1 MLRDQI
7 QEIISA
13 AVDAAKAAG
22 ELPDVPIAA
31 PSIER
36 PKQAEHG
43 DFSTN
48 IALITAAAVKQ
59 ATGEKTNPRQIAQS
73 IVAHIPLRQGFD
85 RLNLPAQDTAL
96 DGLIGGVELA
106 GPGFINIRLAERWL
120 QEQVRGIIDAGENLG
135 RINRGGGARWQVEF
149 VSANPTGP
157 LHYGGARN
165 AVLGDALASVLSAA
179 GYDVQ
184 REFYVNDVGNQ
195 LDLFAQSL
203 HARYL
208 QLHGQDAEVPEGGY
222 QGDYMRDYARQ
233 VQAEVG
239 DSYLSMP
246 KAALLGELRTK
257 GLAIV
262 LADLKDELG
271 LIGVTFDRW
280 FSEQS
285 LHDEGLVEQ
294 VLSDLAAKGDIG
306 EWDGARW
313 FRASNYPKNEKDEV
327 VVKTNGMTTY
337 FASDIA
343 YHYDKFVRRGFE
355 RVVNIWAVDHQGHVP
370 RMGAIMA
377 ALGLEPERLV
387 IVLYNLVKLLR
398 DGQEVKMSKRSGDF
412 LTLREVVEE
421 VGADAVRFMLL
432 TRSPESGVDFDLGLA
447 VEQKNDN
454 PVFYVQYSHARIC
467 SILAKAASEGMPAD
481 PTPQP
486 GDDAA
491 LALLTHPAELDLIRK
506 ILELE
511 EQIDFAVEKLSPHNL
526 THYSLDL
533 ARTFSSFYEK
543 CRVVDADQPELTRA
557 RLLLSLAARTAL
569 ARVLNLMGMG
579 APESM

>member
-13 AVDAAKAAG
+13 AVDATKSAG
-22 ELPDVPIAA
+22 QLPNVPIAPPA
-31 PSIER
+31 IER

-48 IALITAAAVKQ
+48 VALITAAAVKQ
-59 ATGEKTNPRQIAQS
+59 ATGEKANPRQIAQA
-73 IVAHIPLRQGFD
+73 IVSHIP
-85 RLNLPAQDTAL
+85 A
-96 DGLIGGVELA
+96 DGLIGAVELA
-106 GPGFINIRLAERWL
+106 GPGFINIRLSVPWL
-120 QEQVRGIIDAGENLG
+120 QAQVRAIIDAGDSLG
-135 RINRGGGARWQVEF
+135 SIDLGAGQRWQVEF

-165 AVLGDALASVLSAA
+165 AVLGDALASVLTAA
-179 GYDVQ
+179 GYEVQ

-195 LDLFAQSL
+195 LDLFARTL

-208 QLHGQDAEVPEGGY
+208 QLQGQDASLPEDGY
-222 QGDYMRDYARQ
+222 QGEYMIGYAQ
-233 VQAEVG
+233 QIQAEVG

-246 KAALLGELRTK
+246 LSDVLKDLRK
-257 GLAIV
+257 RGLAIV
-262 LADLKDELG
+262 LADLQDELG
-271 LIGVTFDRW
+271 LIGVRYDRW

-294 VLSDLAAKGDIG
+294 VLSDLKQKGDIG

-313 FRASNYPKNEKDEV
+313 FLASKYPKNEKDEV
-327 VVKTNGMTTY
+327 VMKTNGLPTY

-343 YHYDKFVRRGFE
+343 YHYDKFVRRGFDK
-355 RVVNIWAVDHQGHVP
+355 VVNIWAVDHQGHVP

-377 ALGLEPERLV
+377 ALGLDPERLI
-387 IVLYNLVKLLR
+387 IVLYNLVKLVR
-398 DGQEVKMSKRSGDF
+398 DGHEVKMSKRSGDF

-421 VGADAVRFMLL
+421 VGADAVRYMLL
-432 TRSPESGVDFDLGLA
+432 TRSPESGVDFDLNLA
-447 VEQKNDN
+447 VQQKNDN
-454 PVFYVQYSHARIC
+454 PVYYVQYGHARIC
-467 SILAKAASEGMPAD
+467 SILDKAAHEGMPTA
-481 PTPQP
+481 TQPQP

-511 EQIDFAVEKLSPHNL
+511 EQIDFAVEKFSPHNL
-526 THYSLDL
+526 THYVLDL
-533 ARTFSSFYEK
+533 ARTFSGFYEK
-543 CRVVDADQPELTRA
+543 CRVVDADHPELTRA
-557 RLLLSLAARTAL
+557 RLLLSLATRTAL
-569 ARVLNLMGMG
+569 ARVLKLMGMT

>member
-7 QEIISA
+7 QQIVSA
-13 AVDAAKAAG
+13 AVDAAKSAG
-22 ELPDVPIAA
+22 QLPDVPIAA

-48 IALITAAAVKQ
+48 ISLITASAVKQ
-59 ATGEKTNPRQIAQS
+59 ATGEKANPRQIAQA
-73 IVAHIPLRQGFD
+73 IVSHIPV
-85 RLNLPAQDTAL
+85 
-96 DGLIGGVELA
+96 DGLIGAVELA
-106 GPGFINIRLAERWL
+106 GPGFINIRLAQGWL
-120 QEQVRGIIDAGENLG
+120 QGQVRAIIDAGDSFGN
-135 RINRGGGARWQVEF
+135 IDRGAGQRWQVEF

-179 GYDVQ
+179 GYAVQ

-195 LDLFAQSL
+195 LDLFARSL

-208 QLHGQDAEVPEGGY
+208 QLHGQDAPLPEDGY
-222 QGDYMRDYARQ
+222 RGDYMLTYARQ

-239 DSYLSMP
+239 DSYLSLP
-246 KAALLGELRTK
+246 ATEVLRELRAK
-257 GLAIV
+257 GLAV
-262 LADLKDELG
+262 GLGDLQYELG
-271 LIGVTFDRW
+271 LIGVRYDRW

-285 LHDEGLVEQ
+285 LYDDGLVEQ
-294 VLSDLAAKGDIG
+294 MLDELTAKGDIG

-313 FRASNYPKNEKDEV
+313 FRASNYPKNDKDEV
-327 VVKTNGMTTY
+327 VVRSNGLPTY

-343 YHYDKFVRRGFE
+343 YHYDKFVRRGFDK
-355 RVVNIWAVDHQGHVP
+355 VVNVWSVDHQGHVS

-377 ALGLEPERLV
+377 ALGLDPERLIIV
-387 IVLYNLVKLLR
+387 IYNLVKLVR

-432 TRSPESGVDFDLGLA
+432 TRGPESGIEFDLDLA
-447 VEQKNDN
+447 VAQKNDN
-454 PVFYVQYSHARIC
+454 PVYYVQMNHARIC
-467 SILAKAASEGMPAD
+467 SILGKAADEGMPARGD
-481 PTPQP
+481 AQP
-486 GDDAA
+486 GDEAA
-491 LALLTHPAELDLIRK
+491 LALLIHPAELSLIRK
-506 ILELE
+506 ILEME
-511 EQIDFAVEKLSPHNL
+511 DQIDFAIDKLSPHNL
-526 THYSLDL
+526 THYAMEL
-533 ARTFSSFYEK
+533 ARTFSIFY
-543 CRVVDADQPELTRA
+543 DQCHVLKAEPTELVRA
-557 RLLLSLAARTAL
+557 RLLLCRATRTAL
-569 ARVLNLMGMG
+569 ARVLGLMGMS

>member
-1 MLRDQI
+1 M
-7 QEIISA
+7 ISA
-13 AVDAAKAAG
+13 AVDAAKRAG
-22 ELPDVPIAA
+22 QLPDVPIAA
-31 PSIER
+31 PNIER

-59 ATGEKTNPRQIAQS
+59 ATGEKVNPRQIAQA
-73 IVAHIPLRQGFD
+73 IVSHIP
-85 RLNLPAQDTAL
+85 A
-96 DGLIGGVELA
+96 DGLIGAVELA

-120 QEQVRGIIDAGENLG
+120 QAQVPAIIAAGDTLG
-135 RINRGGGARWQVEF
+135 SINRGAGARWQVEF

-165 AVLGDALASVLSAA
+165 AVLGDTLASVLGAA

-184 REFYVNDVGNQ
+184 REYYVNDAGNQ
-195 LDLFAQSL
+195 FDLFVLSL
-203 HARYL
+203 YARYL
-208 QLHGQDAEVPEGGY
+208 QLHGQDAAIPEGGY
-222 QGDYMRDYARQ
+222 QGDYMLDYAWQ
-233 VQAEVG
+233 IQAEVG
-239 DSYLSMP
+239 DSYL
-246 KAALLGELRTK
+246 ALPRADVLRALREK
-257 GLAIV
+257 GRAIV
-262 LADLKDELG
+262 LADLEDELK

-285 LHDEGLVEQ
+285 LYDEGLVEQ
-294 VLSDLAAKGDIG
+294 VLSDLTASGDIG

-313 FRASNYPKNEKDEV
+313 FRASKYPKNEKDEV
-327 VVKTNGMTTY
+327 VVRTNGMPTY

-343 YHYDKFVRRGFE
+343 YHYDKFVRRGFA
-355 RVVNIWAVDHQGHVP
+355 RVVNVWSVDHQGHVP

-377 ALGLEPERLV
+377 ALGLQPERLV

-398 DGQEVKMSKRSGDF
+398 NGQEVKMSKRSGDF
-412 LTLREVVEE
+412 LTLREVAEE

-432 TRSPESGVDFDLGLA
+432 TRGPESGVDFDLDLA
-447 VEQKNDN
+447 VAQKNDN
-454 PVFYVQYSHARIC
+454 PVYYVQYGHARIC
-467 SILAKAASEGMPAD
+467 SILAKAASAGLPAAAQ
-481 PTPQP
+481 PQA

-526 THYSLDL
+526 THYALDL

-543 CRVVDADQPELTRA
+543 CRVVDADQPALTRA

-569 ARVLNLMGMG
+569 ARVLGLMGMG

>member
-7 QEIISA
+7 QQIVSA
-13 AVDAAKAAG
+13 AVDAAKSAG
-22 ELPDVPIAA
+22 QLPDVPIAA

-48 IALITAAAVKQ
+48 ISLITASAVKQ
-59 ATGEKTNPRQIAQS
+59 ATGEKANPRQIAQA
-73 IVAHIPLRQGFD
+73 IVSHIPV
-85 RLNLPAQDTAL
+85 
-96 DGLIGGVELA
+96 DGLIGAVELA
-106 GPGFINIRLAERWL
+106 GPGFINIRLAQGWL
-120 QEQVRGIIDAGENLG
+120 QGQVRAIIDAGDSFGN
-135 RINRGGGARWQVEF
+135 IDRGAGQRWQVEF

-179 GYDVQ
+179 GYAVQ

-195 LDLFAQSL
+195 LDLFARSL

-208 QLHGQDAEVPEGGY
+208 QLHGQDAPLPEDGY
-222 QGDYMRDYARQ
+222 RGDYMLTYARQ

-239 DSYLSMP
+239 DSYLSLP
-246 KAALLGELRTK
+246 ATEVLRELRAK

-262 LADLKDELG
+262 LADLQYELG
-271 LIGVTFDRW
+271 LIGVRYDRW

-285 LHDEGLVEQ
+285 LYDDGLVEQ
-294 VLSDLAAKGDIG
+294 MLDELTAKGDIG

-313 FRASNYPKNEKDEV
+313 FRASNYPKNDKDEV
-327 VVKTNGMTTY
+327 VVRSNGLPTY

-343 YHYDKFVRRGFE
+343 YHYDKFVRRGFDK
-355 RVVNIWAVDHQGHVP
+355 VVNVWSVDHQGHVS

-377 ALGLEPERLV
+377 ALGLDPERLIIV
-387 IVLYNLVKLLR
+387 IYNLVKLVR

-432 TRSPESGVDFDLGLA
+432 TRGPESGIEFDLDLA
-447 VEQKNDN
+447 VAQKNDN
-454 PVFYVQYSHARIC
+454 PVYYVQMNHARIC
-467 SILAKAASEGMPAD
+467 SILGKAADEGMPARGD
-481 PTPQP
+481 AQP
-486 GDDAA
+486 GDEAA
-491 LALLTHPAELDLIRK
+491 LALLIHPAELSLIRK
-506 ILELE
+506 ILEME
-511 EQIDFAVEKLSPHNL
+511 DQIDFAIDKLSPHNL
-526 THYSLDL
+526 THYAMEL
-533 ARTFSSFYEK
+533 ARTFSIFY
-543 CRVVDADQPELTRA
+543 DQCHVLKAEPTELVRA
-557 RLLLSLAARTAL
+557 RLLLCRATRTAL
-569 ARVLNLMGMG
+569 ARVLGLMGMS

>member
-13 AVDAAKAAG
+13 AVDATKSAG
-22 ELPDVPIAA
+22 QLPDVPIAA
-31 PSIER
+31 PAIER
-36 PKQAEHG
+36 PKQADHG

-59 ATGEKTNPRQIAQS
+59 ATGEKANPRQIAQA
-73 IVAHIPLRQGFD
+73 IVGHISV
-85 RLNLPAQDTAL
+85 
-96 DGLIGGVELA
+96 DGLIGAVELA
-106 GPGFINIRLAERWL
+106 GPGFINIRLAEDWL
-120 QEQVRGIIDAGENLG
+120 QTQVRAIIDAGKSLG
-135 RINRGGGARWQVEF
+135 NINRGAGQRWQVEF

-165 AVLGDALASVLSAA
+165 AVLGDALASVLTAA

-195 LDLFAQSL
+195 LDLFARTL

-208 QLHGQDAEVPEGGY
+208 QLHGQDAEVPQDGY
-222 QGDYMRDYARQ
+222 QGDYMIGYAQ
-233 VQAEVG
+233 QIQAEVG
-239 DSYLSMP
+239 DRYLSMP
-246 KAALLGELRTK
+246 LADVLKDLRTR

-262 LADLKDELG
+262 LADLRDELG
-271 LIGVTFDRW
+271 LIGVQYDRW

-285 LHDEGLVEQ
+285 LHDEGLVDQ
-294 VLSDLAAKGDIG
+294 ILADLTEKGDIG

-313 FRASNYPKNEKDEV
+313 LLASKYPKNEKDEV
-327 VVKTNGMTTY
+327 VVKTNGLPTY

-343 YHYDKFVRRGFE
+343 YHYDKFVRRGFD
-355 RVVNIWAVDHQGHVP
+355 RVVNVWAVDHQGHVP

-377 ALGLEPERLV
+377 ALGLDPERLI
-387 IVLYNLVKLLR
+387 IVLYNLVKLVR

-432 TRSPESGVDFDLGLA
+432 TRAPESGVDFDLNLA
-447 VEQKNDN
+447 TEQKNDN
-454 PVFYVQYSHARIC
+454 PVYYVQYGHARIC
-467 SILAKAASEGMPAD
+467 SILEKAANEGL
-481 PTPQP
+481 PTGAQPQP
-486 GDDAA
+486 GDDEAV
-491 LALLTHPAELDLIRK
+491 ALLSHPAELDLIRK

-526 THYSLDL
+526 THYALDL
-533 ARTFSSFYEK
+533 AHTFSAFYEK
-543 CRVVDADQPELTRA
+543 CRVVDVSQPALTRG

-569 ARVLNLMGMG
+569 ARVLGLMGMT

>member
-7 QEIISA
+7 QEIISG
-13 AVDAAKAAG
+13 AVDAAKSAG
-22 ELPDVPIAA
+22 QLPNIPIASPA
-31 PSIER
+31 IER
-36 PKQAEHG
+36 PKQADHG

-48 IALITAAAVKQ
+48 IALITAAAVKKE
-59 ATGEKTNPRQIAQS
+59 TGDKVNPRQIAQA
-73 IVAHIPLRQGFD
+73 IVGHIPV
-85 RLNLPAQDTAL
+85 
-96 DGLIGGVELA
+96 DGLIGAVELA

-120 QEQVRGIIDAGENLG
+120 QHHVRAIIDAGDTFGN
-135 RINRGGGARWQVEF
+135 INRGDGARWQVEF

-165 AVLGDALASVLSAA
+165 AVLGDSLASVLEAA

-195 LDLFAQSL
+195 LDLFAQTL
-203 HARYL
+203 YARYQ
-208 QLHGQDAEVPEGGY
+208 QLYGQDVELPQDGY
-222 QGDYMRDYARQ
+222 KGDYMIGYAQ
-233 VQAEVG
+233 QIQAEVG
-239 DSYLSMP
+239 ES
-246 KAALLGELRTK
+246 LLLLPRHTVLATLREK

-262 LADLKDELG
+262 LADLADELS
-271 LIGVTFDRW
+271 LIGIRYDRW

-294 VLSDLAAKGDIG
+294 LLADLTEKGDIG

-313 FRASNYPKNEKDEV
+313 FRASNYPKNDKDEV
-327 VVKTNGMTTY
+327 VVKSNGMPTY

-343 YHYDKFVRRGFE
+343 YHYDKFVRRGFD

-377 ALGLEPERLV
+377 ALGLDPDRLV

-412 LTLREVVEE
+412 LTLREVVED

-432 TRSPESGVDFDLGLA
+432 TRGPESGIDFDLALA
-447 VEQKNDN
+447 VEQKNEN
-454 PVFYVQYSHARIC
+454 PVYYVQMNHARIC
-467 SILAKAASEGMPAD
+467 SILLKAAEEGLAAGSAA
-481 PTPQP
+481 QP
-486 GDDAA
+486 GDDDA
-491 LALLTHPAELDLIRK
+491 LALLAHPTEFGLIRK
-506 ILELE
+506 ILEME
-511 EQIDFAVEKLSPHNL
+511 EQIDFAVDKLSPHNL
-526 THYSLDL
+526 THYAMEL
-533 ARTFSSFYEK
+533 ARSFSVFY
-543 CRVVDADQPELTRA
+543 DQCHVLKAEPDELRRA
-557 RLLLSLAARTAL
+557 RFLLCWAARTAL
-569 ARVLNLMGMG
+569 ARVLHLMGMS

>member
-13 AVDAAKAAG
+13 AVDAAKSAG
-22 ELPDVPIAA
+22 ELPDVPIALPA
-31 PSIER
+31 IER

-59 ATGEKTNPRQIAQS
+59 ATGEKANPRQIAQA
-73 IVAHIPLRQGFD
+73 IVGHIPV
-85 RLNLPAQDTAL
+85 
-96 DGLIGGVELA
+96 DGLIGAVELA
-106 GPGFINIRLAERWL
+106 GPGFINIRLAEGWL
-120 QEQVRGIIDAGENLG
+120 QTQVRAVIDAGDTLG
-135 RINRGGGARWQVEF
+135 SIDRGAGQRWQVEF

-165 AVLGDALASVLSAA
+165 AVLGDSLASVLEAA
-179 GYDVQ
+179 GYEVQ

-195 LDLFAQSL
+195 LDLFARTL

-208 QLHGQDAEVPEGGY
+208 QLHGQDAELPEDGY
-222 QGDYMRDYARQ
+222 RGEYMRAYAQ
-233 VQAEVG
+233 QIQAEVG
-239 DSYLSMP
+239 DKYLSMP
-246 KAALLGELRTK
+246 LSDVLKDLRK
-257 GLAIV
+257 RGLAIV
-262 LADLKDELG
+262 LADLQDELG
-271 LIGVTFDRW
+271 LIGVQYDRW

-285 LHDEGLVEQ
+285 LHDEGLVDQ
-294 VLSDLAAKGDIG
+294 VLADLTAKGDID

-313 FRASNYPKNEKDEV
+313 FLASKYPKNEKDEV
-327 VVKTNGMTTY
+327 VVKTNGMPTY

-343 YHYDKFVRRGFE
+343 YHYDKFVRRGFD
-355 RVVNIWAVDHQGHVP
+355 RVVNVWAVDHQGHVP

-377 ALGLEPERLV
+377 ALGLDPERL
-387 IVLYNLVKLLR
+387 IILLYNLVKLVR

-432 TRSPESGVDFDLGLA
+432 TRAPESGVDFDLNLA
-447 VEQKNDN
+447 TEQKNDN
-454 PVFYVQYSHARIC
+454 PVYYVQYGHARIC
-467 SILAKAASEGMPAD
+467 SILEKAAKEGLSVD
-481 PTPQP
+481 EQPQP

-491 LALLTHPAELDLIRK
+491 LALLSHPAEMDLIRK

-526 THYSLDL
+526 THYALEL
-533 ARTFSSFYEK
+533 ARTFSAFYEK
-543 CRVVDADQPELTRA
+543 CRVVDVDQLALTRA

-569 ARVLNLMGMG
+569 ARVLGLMGMN

>member
-13 AVDAAKAAG
+13 AVDAAKGAG
-22 ELPDVPIAA
+22 QLPDVPIAA

-48 IALITAAAVKQ
+48 IALITASAVKQ
-59 ATGEKTNPRQIAQS
+59 ATGEKANPRQIAQA
-73 IVAHIPLRQGFD
+73 IVSHIPV
-85 RLNLPAQDTAL
+85 
-96 DGLIGGVELA
+96 DGLISAVELA
-106 GPGFINIRLAERWL
+106 GPGFINIRLSEPWL
-120 QEQVRGIIDAGENLG
+120 QSQVRAIIDAGGSLG
-135 RINRGGGARWQVEF
+135 RIDRGAGQRWQVEF

-165 AVLGDALASVLSAA
+165 AVLGDALASVLEAA
-179 GYDVQ
+179 GYEVQ

-195 LDLFAQSL
+195 LDLFARTL

-208 QLHGQDAEVPEGGY
+208 QLQGQDVALPEDGY
-222 QGDYMRDYARQ
+222 QGEYMIGYAQ
-233 VQAEVG
+233 QIQTEVG

-246 KAALLGELRTK
+246 LAQVLKDLRTR

-262 LADLKDELG
+262 LADLQDELG
-271 LIGVTFDRW
+271 LIGVSYDRW

-294 VLSDLAAKGDIG
+294 VLSDLKQKGDIG
-306 EWDGARW
+306 EWDGAHW
-313 FRASNYPKNEKDEV
+313 FLASKYPKNEKDEV
-327 VVKTNGMTTY
+327 VVKTNGMPTY

-343 YHYDKFVRRGFE
+343 YHYDKFVRRGFD
-355 RVVNIWAVDHQGHVP
+355 RVVNVWAVDHQGHVP
-370 RMGAIMA
+370 RMAAIMA
-377 ALGLEPERLV
+377 ALGLDPERLV
-387 IVLYNLVKLLR
+387 IVLYNLVKLVR
-398 DGQEVKMSKRSGDF
+398 DGHEVKMSKRSGDF

-421 VGADAVRFMLL
+421 VGADAVRFLLL
-432 TRSPESGVDFDLGLA
+432 TRGPESGIDFDLALA
-447 VEQKNDN
+447 VEQKNEN
-454 PVFYVQYSHARIC
+454 PVYYVQMNHARIC
-467 SILAKAASEGMPAD
+467 SILVRAADEGMVASQSA
-481 PTPQP
+481 QP
-486 GDDAA
+486 GDEAA
-491 LALLTHPAELDLIRK
+491 LALLTHPMEFSLIRK

-526 THYSLDL
+526 TYYALEL
-533 ARTFSSFYEK
+533 ARSFSVFY
-543 CRVVDADQPELTRA
+543 DQCHVLKAETPELARA
-557 RLLLSLAARTAL
+557 RLLLCWAARTAL
-569 ARVLNLMGMG
+569 ARVLGLMGMS

>member
-1 MLRDQI
+1 MLRDKI

-13 AVDAAKAAG
+13 AVEAAKSAG
-22 ELPDVPIAA
+22 QLPDVPIA
-31 PSIER
+31 PPTIER
-36 PKQAEHG
+36 PKQAGHG

-48 IALITAAAVKQ
+48 IALITASAVKQ
-59 ATGEKTNPRQIAQS
+59 ATGDKANPRQIAQS
-73 IVAHIPLRQGFD
+73 IVSHIPV
-85 RLNLPAQDTAL
+85 
-96 DGLIGGVELA
+96 DGLIGAVELA
-106 GPGFINIRLAERWL
+106 GPGFINIRLAEGWL
-120 QEQVRGIIDAGENLG
+120 QTQVRAIIDAGDALG
-135 RINRGGGARWQVEF
+135 CIDRGTGQKWQVEF

-165 AVLGDALASVLSAA
+165 AVLGDSLASVLEAA
-179 GYDVQ
+179 GYEVQ

-195 LDLFAQSL
+195 LDLFARTL

-208 QLHGQDAEVPEGGY
+208 QLHGQDAALPEDGY
-222 QGDYMRDYARQ
+222 QGEYMTGYARQ
-233 VQAEVG
+233 IQVEVG

-246 KAALLGELRTK
+246 LADVLKDLRK
-257 GLAIV
+257 RGLAIV
-262 LADLKDELG
+262 LADLQGELG
-271 LIGVTFDRW
+271 LIGVRYDRW

-294 VLSDLAAKGDIG
+294 VLADLKEKGDIG
-306 EWDGARW
+306 EWDGAHW
-313 FRASNYPKNEKDEV
+313 FLASKYPRNDKDEV
-327 VVKTNGMTTY
+327 VVKTNGLPTY

-355 RVVNIWAVDHQGHVP
+355 RVVNVWAVDHQGHVP

-377 ALGLEPERLV
+377 ALGLDPDRLI
-387 IVLYNLVKLLR
+387 IVLYNLVKLVR

-412 LTLREVVEE
+412 LTLREVAEE

-432 TRSPESGVDFDLGLA
+432 TRAPESGVDFDLNLA

-467 SILAKAASEGMPAD
+467 SILDKAANEGMTVDAQ
-481 PTPQP
+481 PQP

-526 THYSLDL
+526 THYVLEL

-543 CRVVDADQPELTRA
+543 CRVVDGDQPELTRA

-569 ARVLNLMGMG
+569 ARVLGLMGMS

>member
-13 AVDAAKAAG
+13 AVDAAKGAG
-22 ELPDVPIAA
+22 QLPDVPIAA

-48 IALITAAAVKQ
+48 IALITASAVKQ
-59 ATGEKTNPRQIAQS
+59 ATGEKANPRQIAQA
-73 IVAHIPLRQGFD
+73 IVSHIPV
-85 RLNLPAQDTAL
+85 
-96 DGLIGGVELA
+96 DGLICAVELA
-106 GPGFINIRLAERWL
+106 GPGFINIRLSEPWL
-120 QEQVRGIIDAGENLG
+120 QSQVRAIIDAGGSLG
-135 RINRGGGARWQVEF
+135 RIDRGAGQRWQVEF

-165 AVLGDALASVLSAA
+165 AVLGDALASVLEAA
-179 GYDVQ
+179 GYEVQ

-195 LDLFAQSL
+195 LDLFARTL

-208 QLHGQDAEVPEGGY
+208 QLQGQDVALPEDGY
-222 QGDYMRDYARQ
+222 QGEYMIGYAQ
-233 VQAEVG
+233 QIQTEVG

-246 KAALLGELRTK
+246 LAQVLKDLRTR

-262 LADLKDELG
+262 LADLQDELG
-271 LIGVTFDRW
+271 LIGVSYDRW

-294 VLSDLAAKGDIG
+294 VLSDLKQKGDIG
-306 EWDGARW
+306 EWDGAHW
-313 FRASNYPKNEKDEV
+313 FLASKYPKNEKDEV
-327 VVKTNGMTTY
+327 VVKTNGMPTY

-343 YHYDKFVRRGFE
+343 YHYDKFVRRGFD
-355 RVVNIWAVDHQGHVP
+355 RVVNVWAVDHQGHVP
-370 RMGAIMA
+370 RMAAIMA
-377 ALGLEPERLV
+377 ALGLDPERLV
-387 IVLYNLVKLLR
+387 IVLYNLVKLVR
-398 DGQEVKMSKRSGDF
+398 DGHEVKMSKRSGDF

-421 VGADAVRFMLL
+421 VGADAVRFLLL
-432 TRSPESGVDFDLGLA
+432 TRGPESGIDFDLALA
-447 VEQKNDN
+447 VEQKNEN
-454 PVFYVQYSHARIC
+454 PVYYVQMNHARIC
-467 SILAKAASEGMPAD
+467 SILVRAADEGMVASQSA
-481 PTPQP
+481 QP
-486 GDDAA
+486 GDEAA
-491 LALLTHPAELDLIRK
+491 LALLTHPMEFSLIRK

-526 THYSLDL
+526 TYYALEL
-533 ARTFSSFYEK
+533 ARSFSVFY
-543 CRVVDADQPELTRA
+543 DQCHVLKAETPELARA
-557 RLLLSLAARTAL
+557 RLLLCWAARTAL
-569 ARVLNLMGMG
+569 ARVLGLMGMS